1 MKFHIKI
8 INLFFKYF
16 NYIKIAV
23 DPSTIL
29 LQKFPLKSQLH
40 RTSPSSSL
48 VGFLGCSL

>member
-29 LQKFPLKSQLH
+29 LQKFPLNYTEHPLQVVL
-40 RTSPSSSL
+40 
-48 VGFLGCSL
+48 